1 MPPLR
6 NIRNQ
11 VKGLSR
17 GGKKKKAEQT
27 IAIISETQTQIKT
40 KKEDE
45 LKKKKRTKKTPN
57 EFYISKELFK
67 FPLHCFQR

>member
-45 LKKKKRTKKTPN
+45 LKKKKKDKKDP
-57 EFYISKELFK
+57 
-67 FPLHCFQR
+67 